1 MWAKLAGFI
10 LRYRLLLI
18 VLLVGF
24 TSVMLYQAG
33 GVKLYYGLPRM
44 LPDDDP
50 TLLAYDIF
58 RERFKEEST
67 VFVIGIEEDL
77 FNDPD
82 LFNKWYEL
90 GRSVSSIEGLD
101 TVLSVGSAFN
111 IKKDTIAKRFVIE
124 PLVKNKV
131 RSQKDLDSIKAEFES
146 LPFYKN
152 LIYNSENNYSLMA
165 ISMRNERFNS
175 TGRSAF
181 FGSILAKVKTFEE
194 ENQLKVIYSG
204 MPYIRETMTEM
215 IKQELRLFVALTL
228 LVTIIIL
235 LLFFR
240 SIKPVLISMTV
251 VGLGVIWSLGMISSL
266 GYEITILTSLI
277 PPLIIVIGIPNCI
290 YLINKFHSELKTHG
304 NKAKALTR
312 VVTKIGKATFM
323 TNATTGVGFLTFT
336 FTESVILVEFGIVAF
351 LSIMSLF
358 TLSILVITISFSYM
372 PPPKDSFTD
381 HLEKN
386 WITSLIS
393 WLKRV
398 VTGHRTKVYWVFG
411 LGVLVAFIGLL
422 QIKTTGNIVD
432 DLPKDHPIV
441 DDLHW
446 FETNFG
452 GVVPFEIQVDAGKPK
467 QIMNPNLLKKMEEV
481 STVFAGDP
489 SFSRSISIVDA
500 LKFVKQAFYNG
511 NPERYDLITSRE
523 RTFFKDYVENAN
535 ADEGLLHSY
544 LDSTEQFARI
554 SLQIA
559 DIGTHEMDSIL
570 AIVTP
575 KVDVILNPKR
585 AKQDSLLRVIDTTN
599 NPEVRDS
606 IARYILKRNSAAK
619 RRFIRSV
626 QDSTSEEKFDLA
638 AAPIASNL
646 EYLGKMKEAL
656 NNTYTEFVFT
666 GPSITFLKGT
676 NYLIRNLFVSLSIA
690 IVIVALLMAAVFN
703 SFRMIVVS
711 VITNLIP
718 LLFTGAIM
726 GYFGVAIKPSTLLV
740 FSIAFGISVDDTIHF
755 LAKYRQELRLYNDD
769 IGLAV
774 RGALN
779 ETGVSMVYTSI
790 ILFFGFS
797 VFDSSQ
803 FGGTQALG
811 LLVSL
816 TMLVAMFANLI
827 LLPSFLMTFEK
838 WMITKTFQ
846 EPLFELLNEEDDI
859 ELDELDFSK
868 PSENIEE

>member
-131 RSQKDLDSIKAEFES
+131 RSQKDLDSLKAEFES

-372 PPPKDSFTD
+372 APPKDSFTD

-481 STVFAGDP
+481 SAVFAGDP

-646 EYLGKMKEAL
+646 EYLGKTKEAL

-859 ELDELDFSK
+859 ELDELDFRK

>member
-10 LRYRLLLI
+10 LRYRLLFI

-33 GVKLYYGLPRM
+33 GVRLYYGLPRM

-50 TLLAYDIF
+50 TLQAYDSF
-58 RERFKEEST
+58 RDRFKEEST
-67 VFVIGIEEDL
+67 VFVIGIEKDL

-82 LFNKWYEL
+82 LFNKWHEL
-90 GRSVSSIEGLD
+90 GRTVSSIDGVD

-111 IKKDTIAKRFVIE
+111 IKKDTIAKKFVIE
-124 PLVKNKV
+124 PLVKHKV
-131 RSQKDLDSIKAEFES
+131 KSQRDLDSLKAEFEA

-175 TGRSAF
+175 TERSEF
-181 FGSILAKVKTFEE
+181 FGSILSMVETFEE
-194 ENQLKVIYSG
+194 ENQLEVIYSG

-240 SIKPVLISMTV
+240 SVKPVLISMTV
-251 VGLGVIWSLGMISSL
+251 VGLGVIWSLGMINSL

-358 TLSILVITISFSYM
+358 TLSILVITISFSFM
-372 PPPKDSFTD
+372 APPKDSFTD

-386 WITSLIS
+386 WITTLIS

-398 VTGHRTKVYWVFG
+398 VTSHRTKVYWVFG
-411 LGVLVAFIGLL
+411 IGVLVAFLGLL
-422 QIKTTGNIVD
+422 QIETTGNIVD

-446 FETNFG
+446 FESNFG

-467 QIMNPNLLKKMEEV
+467 QIMNPRLLKKMEEV
-481 STVFAGDP
+481 STVFVGDP

-511 NPERYDLITSRE
+511 NPERYDLITTRE
-523 RTFFKDYVENAN
+523 RAFFKDYVENAN
-535 ADEGLLHSY
+535 ADQGLLHSY
-544 LDSTEQFARI
+544 VDSTEQYARI
-554 SLQIA
+554 SLQVA

-570 AIVTP
+570 DIVTP
-575 KVDVILNPKR
+575 RVDAILNPKR
-585 AKQDSLLRVIDTTN
+585 AKQDSLLSVIDTIASGDSK
-599 NPEVRDS
+599 DS

-619 RRFIRSV
+619 RSFIRSIE
-626 QDSTSEEKFDLA
+626 DTTSGEKIDLA
-638 AAPIASNL
+638 TTQVATNQAYYS
-646 EYLGKMKEAL
+646 KMKEAL
-656 NNTYTEFVFT
+656 NAGYTDFVFT

-676 NYLIRNLFVSLSIA
+676 NYLVRNLFVSLSIA

-711 VITNLIP
+711 VVTNLIP
-718 LLFTGAIM
+718 LLFTGAVM

-755 LAKYRQELRLYNDD
+755 LAKYRQELRHYKND

-838 WMITKTFQ
+838 WMVTKTFQ
-846 EPLFELLNEEDDI
+846 EPLFELLNEEEDI
-859 ELDELDFSK
+859 ELDELDFKK
-868 PSENIEE
+868 PSETLEE

>member
-1 MWAKLAGFI
+1 
-10 LRYRLLLI
+10 
-18 VLLVGF
+18 
-24 TSVMLYQAG
+24 MLYQAG

-50 TLLAYDIF
+50 ALIAYDTF
-58 RERFKEEST
+58 RDRFKEEST
-67 VFVIGIEEDL
+67 VFVIGIEKDL

-82 LFNKWYEL
+82 LFNKWWSL
-90 GRSVSSIEGLD
+90 GRDVSRIDGVD

-111 IKKDTIAKRFVIE
+111 IVKDDSSKKFVIE
-124 PLVKNKV
+124 PLVSGKV
-131 RSQKDLDSIKAEFES
+131 NSQAELTALQREFEA

-152 LIYNSENNYSLMA
+152 LLYNSENNYSLMA

-175 TGRSAF
+175 TDRSEF
-181 FGSILAKVKTFEE
+181 FGSILNKVERFEE
-194 ENQLKVIYSG
+194 EYDLEVKYSG
-204 MPYIRETMTEM
+204 MPYIREMMTAL

-228 LVTIIIL
+228 IVTIIIL

-240 SIKPVLISMTV
+240 SIKPVIISMTV
-251 VGLGVIWSLGMISSL
+251 VGLGVIWSLGTINTL

-290 YLINKFHSELKTHG
+290 YLINKFHSELKSHG

-312 VVTKIGKATFM
+312 VVTRIGKATFM

-336 FTESVILVEFGIVAF
+336 FTESIILVEFGIVAF

-358 TLSILVITISFSYM
+358 ILSILVITITFSFM
-372 PPPKDSFTD
+372 APPKDSFTD

-386 WITSLIS
+386 WITTFIN
-393 WLKRV
+393 WLDRV
-398 VTGHRTKVYWVFG
+398 VSGHRTKVYWVFG
-411 LGVLVAFIGLL
+411 IGTVVAFIGLL
-422 QIKTTGNIVD
+422 QIETTGNIVD

-441 DDLHW
+441 DDLRW
-446 FETNFG
+446 FEANFG
-452 GVVPFEIQVDAGKPK
+452 GVVPFEIQVDGMKPK
-467 QIMNPNLLKKMEEV
+467 QIMKSSMLKKLDDVAE
-481 STVFAGDP
+481 VFADNP

-500 LKFVKQAFYNG
+500 LKFVRQAFYNG
-511 NPERYDLITSRE
+511 NPEKYDLIDSRE
-523 RTFFKDYVENAN
+523 RAFFKDYVENAN
-535 ADEGLLHSY
+535 ADQGLLHSY

-554 SLQIA
+554 SMQVA
-559 DIGTHEMDSIL
+559 DIGTTEMDSL
-570 AIVTP
+570 LGVVTP
-575 KVDVILNPKR
+575 QVDDILNPKK
-585 AKQDSLLRVIDTTN
+585 AKQDSLIGIIELS
-599 NPEVRDS
+599 ESAEHQDS
-606 IARYILKRNSAAK
+606 IARYVLKRNSSAK
-619 RRFIRSV
+619 RSFLRAIT
-626 QDSTSEEKFDLA
+626 DSNNAEKPDIST
-638 AAPIASNL
+638 IAVGSD
-646 EYLGKMKEAL
+646 ESYFQAFKDAVKG
-656 NNTYTEFVFT
+656 TYTDFVFT

-676 NYLIRNLFVSLSIA
+676 NYLVRNLFVSLSIA
-690 IVIVALLMAAVFN
+690 IVIVALLMAVVFN

-718 LLFTGAIM
+718 LLFTGAVM

-755 LAKYRQELRLYNDD
+755 LAKYRQELKHHHND
-769 IGLAV
+769 IGASV
-774 RGALN
+774 KSALK

-827 LLPSFLMTFEK
+827 LLPSFLMTLEK
-838 WMITKTFQ
+838 WMVTKSFQ
-846 EPLFELLNEEDDI
+846 EPLFEILDEEEDI
-859 ELDELDFSK
+859 ELEELDFRENSN
-868 PSENIEE
+868 SESE